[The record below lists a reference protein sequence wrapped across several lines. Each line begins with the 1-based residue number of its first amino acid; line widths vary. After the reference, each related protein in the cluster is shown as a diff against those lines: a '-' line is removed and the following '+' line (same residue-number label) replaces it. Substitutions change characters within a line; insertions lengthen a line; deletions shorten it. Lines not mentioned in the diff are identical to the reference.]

1 MAKNTIYSVHSTD
14 EFIRDMCNKG
24 WEGIQ
29 LNEGSLGCGDWVLIA
44 PNERKWNFVIKEVYL
59 GPYSSGQTI
68 RRCRKISQAI
78 QKRIDK
84 AMEV

>member
-1 MAKNTIYSVHSTD
+1 MARNTIYTVSSTD

-29 LNEGSLGCGDWVLIA
+29 LDEGSLGCGDWVLVA

-68 RRCRKISQAI
+68 RRCRKISQAL

-84 AMEV
+84 VIN

>member
-1 MAKNTIYSVHSTD
+1 VAKSTIYTVSSTD
-14 EFIRDMCNKG
+14 ALIADLCKKG

-44 PNERKWNFVIKEVYL
+44 PTERYWNYVIKEVYV
-59 GPYSSGQTI
+59 GPYASGQTI
-68 RRCRKISQAI
+68 RRCRNISKAM

-84 AMEV
+84 VVGV

>member
-1 MAKNTIYSVHSTD
+1 MARNSIYTVSSTD
-14 EFIRDMCNKG
+14 EFIRDMCNRG

-29 LNEGSLGCGDWVLIA
+29 LDEGSLGCGDWVLIA
-44 PNERKWNFVIKEVYL
+44 PNERQWNFVIKEVYI

-68 RRCRKISQAI
+68 RRYRKISQAL

-84 AMEV
+84 IMEV

>member
-1 MAKNTIYSVHSTD
+1 MASNVIYTVYSTD

-29 LNEGSLGCGDWVLIA
+29 LDEGSLGCGDWVLIA
-44 PNERKWNFVIKEVYL
+44 PDERKWNFVIKEVYI

-68 RRCRKISQAI
+68 RRCREISQAL

-84 AMEV
+84 VMK

>member
-1 MAKNTIYSVHSTD
+1 MARSGIYTVSSTYK
-14 EFIRDMCNKG
+14 FIQDMYNKG
-24 WEGIQ
+24 WEAIQ

-44 PNERKWNFVIKEVYL
+44 PNERKWNFVIKEVYI

-68 RRCRKISQAI
+68 RRCRNISQAL

-84 AMEV
+84 AINV